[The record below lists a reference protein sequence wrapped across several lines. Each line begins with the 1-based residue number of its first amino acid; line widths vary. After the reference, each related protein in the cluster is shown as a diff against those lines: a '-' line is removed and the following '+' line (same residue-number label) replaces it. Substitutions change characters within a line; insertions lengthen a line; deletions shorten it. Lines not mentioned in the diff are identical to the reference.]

1 MQSFTVSA
9 VADSHKME
17 FIVFI
22 YAVVAV
28 PALTILFIYSYM
40 NKFANDPDFVAA
52 QDPTSKVEVK
62 LEDCVL
68 SDI

>member
-1 MQSFTVSA
+1 
-9 VADSHKME
+9 ME